1 MFKST
6 SKIPALQ
13 YFRLELFTY
22 VVLGNFKFLVS
33 FESEIPRC
41 SFRQRYFNSST
52 FLWCCLFMLYKVVLT
67 FESRLWIKLQMEIS
81 QMKVF

>member
-41 SFRQRYFNSST
+41 SFRR
-52 FLWCCLFMLYKVVLT
+52 
-67 FESRLWIKLQMEIS
+67 EIL
-81 QMKVF
+81 